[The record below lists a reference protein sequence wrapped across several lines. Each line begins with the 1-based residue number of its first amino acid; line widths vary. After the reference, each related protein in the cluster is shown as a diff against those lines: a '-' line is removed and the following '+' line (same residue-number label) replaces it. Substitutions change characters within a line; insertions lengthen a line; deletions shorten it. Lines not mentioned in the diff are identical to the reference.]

1 MPNRKLYP
9 SKTIYGYARVSTID
23 QNPDRQIHTI
33 NEWVKDNYG
42 EELLE
47 VLSEG
52 DGYITID
59 KVSGATKAE
68 ERDGLSRIMDRL
80 KPHDVLVTPKIERLA
95 RDIEHFRE
103 IRKKLKK
110 KQVILI
116 FAEEIP
122 QLNTRA
128 TDDGRYPEEPKDP
141 NAPKDLDDVIQE
153 IIETIIVSF
162 ATLERKNILAR
173 QAQGIARAKERG
185 VYKKPKTLTNA
196 KLEEIK
202 AKLALGIPKAEVAR
216 QMKISRATLHRY
228 LNGTVTPDK

>member
-1 MPNRKLYP
+1 MPKRTLYP

-33 NEWVKDNYG
+33 NEWVKENYG

-68 ERDGLSRIMDRL
+68 ERNGLSRIMDRL

-103 IRKKLKK
+103 IRKVLKE

-116 FAEEIP
+116 FAEEID
-122 QLNTRA
+122 QLSTPA
-128 TDDGRYPEEPKDP
+128 TIDGKYPANVE
-141 NAPKDLDDVIQE
+141 LDAIQE
-153 IIETIIVSF
+153 IIETIIVSL

-185 VYKKPKTLTNA
+185 VYKKPKTVTNA
-196 KLEEIK
+196 QLEEMK
-202 AKLALGIPKAEVAR
+202 RKLALGIPKAEVAR
-216 QMKISRATLHRY
+216 QHKISRATLHRY